1 LTSMSTLK
9 LPEIALTPDLAAAEY
24 DAVVVVAPSVQA
36 VGQPALKKALSAV
49 AEVDKSADGGC
60 FLAPAGADVAG
71 KRVVYSG
78 TGALDQDID
87 DVRRFGEAMEKG
99 IKRALQAGAKRPL
112 LAMSG
117 TDEFTRS
124 KLVTILGAF
133 KAMYVPL
140 EMREDVPAKAVKVEK
155 FGVLDEGGKLAKD
168 TKLAAAI
175 EEGKTVCRD
184 IGGSDPERM
193 APPRVAEYCTDLF
206 KGTGIKVEV
215 IQGHETLKKEY
226 PCLAAVD
233 RAASVID
240 RHQGCVIWLT
250 YEPEGPVNQTVMM
263 VGKGITYDTGGADI
277 KAGGIMAGMSRDKC
291 GAAVVAGFLKTVDTL
306 KPKGLKVVGAMAMVR
321 NSVGAN
327 CYVSDEIITARS
339 GMRLRVGNTDAEGRM
354 AMVDVLCHMREK
366 ALKEVNPHLMTF
378 ATLTGHAVV
387 AMGPYTALV
396 DNGPARAAG
405 FSRAMFETGEECGD
419 QFEISSLRRDDYE
432 KVWDGSKEF
441 VDVLQCNNLPSTR
454 TPRGHQLPA
463 AFMHLV
469 SGLDKHQSKCD
480 KPLKYTHFDVAGSSG
495 GLPGPTTGAGVT
507 AMTMHFV
514 EPRM

>member
-1 LTSMSTLK
+1 MSTLK
-9 LPEIALTPDLAAAEY
+9 LPKIGLAKSLAADDY
-24 DAVVVVAPSVQA
+24 DAVVVVAPSIGH
-36 VGQPALKKALSAV
+36 VGPPALKKALSAV
-49 AEVDKSADGGC
+49 AEVDAGANGGC
-60 FLAPAGADVAG
+60 FVAPAGPEVPG

-87 DVRRFGEAMEKG
+87 DVRRFGDAMERG
-99 IKRALQAGAKRPL
+99 IKRALQAGSKAPL
-112 LAMSG
+112 LAMCG
-117 TDEFTRS
+117 MDEFTQS

-155 FGVLDEGGKLAKD
+155 FGILDDEGSLATDAKLAE
-168 TKLAAAI
+168 AI

-193 APPRVAEYCTDLF
+193 APPRVAEYCAEIF
-206 KGTGIKVEV
+206 KGTGVKVEV
-215 IQGHETLKKEY
+215 IEGHERLRAEY

-233 RAASVID
+233 RAASVIP
-240 RHQGCVIWLT
+240 RHQGRVVWLT
-250 YEPEGPVNQTVMM
+250 YEPEEGPVTETVMM

-291 GAAVVAGFLKTVDTL
+291 GAAVVAGFLKTVATL
-306 KPKGLKVVGAMAMVR
+306 KPKGLKVVGALAMVR

-366 ALKEVNPHLMTF
+366 ALTEVNPHLMTF
-378 ATLTGHAVV
+378 ATLTGHAAV
-387 AMGPYTALV
+387 AMGPYTALI

-405 FSRAMFETGEECGD
+405 FSRAMFETGEACGD
-419 QFEISSLRRDDYE
+419 QFELSSLRRDDYE
-432 KVWDGSKEF
+432 KVWDTSKEF

-514 EPRM
+514 EPRI

>member
-1 LTSMSTLK
+1 
-9 LPEIALTPDLAAAEY
+9 
-24 DAVVVVAPSVQA
+24 
-36 VGQPALKKALSAV
+36 
-49 AEVDKSADGGC
+49 
-60 FLAPAGADVAG
+60 
-71 KRVVYSG
+71 
-78 TGALDQDID
+78 
-87 DVRRFGEAMEKG
+87 
-99 IKRALQAGAKRPL
+99 
-112 LAMSG
+112 
-117 TDEFTRS
+117 
-124 KLVTILGAF
+124 
-133 KAMYVPL
+133 
-140 EMREDVPAKAVKVEK
+140 
-155 FGVLDEGGKLAKD
+155 
-168 TKLAAAI
+168 
-175 EEGKTVCRD
+175 
-184 IGGSDPERM
+184 
-193 APPRVAEYCTDLF
+193 
-206 KGTGIKVEV
+206 
-215 IQGHETLKKEY
+215 LKKEY